1 MKKFFKVLIPILLA
15 FSLILGA
22 YWYLFV
28 YDQDFTRD
36 MLLSAARYFEGNGNL
51 NTASW
56 FYDQAYA
63 HGNGRD
69 EVAIELARQYINSG
83 NYTQAEVTLNRA
95 IKDGGGAALYI
106 ELCKIYVE
114 QDKLLDAVQLLD
126 NISDAAIREEISAIR
141 PEAPSS
147 SHVPGF
153 YNTYIE
159 LALSVP
165 SGKLYANALG
175 EYPSV
180 KKDLYRIPIKLH
192 DGENVLY
199 AVSVAENG
207 LVSPLSIYSYT
218 IGGVVEKV
226 NFKDDAIESAVRQKL
241 MVSASKTL
249 YTNDLWG
256 IQEFV
261 VPADALCYDDL
272 QYMIYLESLTIE
284 NGSQGQ
290 LSFIEKLTNLRTLNI
305 TNTPVTSDELNLIGQ
320 ITSLQSLKLN
330 GCSLSTTSGLEKLSN
345 ITYLDLSNNA
355 IRNIS
360 ALSSMPMMQEL
371 YMSTNA
377 LQDLNALSNCTQ
389 LTRIDV
395 SHNTITSIDPIAHL
409 QNITYLNL
417 NNNSI
422 SNLSQIGTMTGLQEL
437 FLSYNGLIGISQLE
451 TCTSLVRLDVSHNN
465 LESIDVMG
473 KLTNVMYLDFSNNKV
488 KAIPKFQS
496 DCKLVTIDGSYNELS
511 DLSGLKGLKSLNKVV
526 MDHNSKISKV
536 SILKDCPLL
545 SQVDVFGT
553 KVSKEDA
560 RILEQDK
567 RVVVNRGET

>member
-15 FSLILGA
+15 FSLIFGA

-36 MLLSAARYFEGNGNL
+36 MLLSAARYFEGKGNL
-51 NTASW
+51 GTASW
-56 FYDQAYA
+56 FYDRAYA

-69 EVAIELARQYINSG
+69 DVAIELARQYIRSG
-83 NYTQAEVTLNRA
+83 NYTQAEVTLNKA
-95 IKDGGGAALYI
+95 IKDGGGATLYI
-106 ELCKIYVE
+106 ELCKTYVE

-126 NISDAAIREEISAIR
+126 NIPNPAIREEISAIR

-147 SHVPGF
+147 SHTPGF

-159 LALSVP
+159 LSLSVP
-165 SGKLYANALG
+165 TGKLYANALG

-180 KKDLYRIPIKLH
+180 KKDLYRVPLKLR

-218 IGGVVEKV
+218 IGGVVEKI
-226 NFKDDAIESAVRQKL
+226 NFKDDAIEKAVRQEL

-249 YTNDLWG
+249 YSNDLWG
-256 IQEFV
+256 IKDFV

-272 QYMIYLESLTIE
+272 QYMIYLESLYIH
-284 NGSQGQ
+284 NGRSGQ
-290 LSFIEKLTNLRTLNI
+290 LSFIEKLTALKTLSI
-305 TNTPVTSDELNLIGQ
+305 LNTPVTSDELDAIGNL
-320 ITSLQSLKLN
+320 TSLQQLELN
-330 GCSLSTTSGLEKLSN
+330 GCSLSTTSGLEKLTN
-345 ITYLDLSNNA
+345 ITYLDLGNNA

-360 ALSSMPMMQEL
+360 ALSSMSQLQEL
-371 YMSTNA
+371 RMSTNA
-377 LQDLNALSNCTQ
+377 LQDLNALSSCTQ
-389 LTRIDV
+389 LTYIDV
-395 SHNTITSIDPIAHL
+395 SHNAISSIDPIAHL
-409 QNITYLNL
+409 QNITHLNL

-437 FLSYNGLIGISQLE
+437 FISYNGLIGISQLE
-451 TCTSLVRLDVSHNN
+451 TCAALVRLDISHNN
-465 LESIDVMG
+465 IESIDVMG
-473 KLTNVMYLDFSNNKV
+473 KLTNVMYFDFSNNKV
-488 KAIPKFQS
+488 KSLPKFQTA
-496 DCKLVTIDGSYNELS
+496 CKLVTINGSYNDLS
-511 DLSGLKGLKSLNKVV
+511 DLSGLKGLKYLNKVV

-567 RVVVNRGET
+567 KVVVNRGEV

>member
-15 FSLILGA
+15 FSLIFGA

-36 MLLSAARYFEGNGNL
+36 MLLSVARYFEGKGNL
-51 NTASW
+51 STASW

-63 HGNGRD
+63 HGDGRD
-69 EVAIELARQYINSG
+69 DVAIELSRQYIRSG
-83 NYTQAEVTLNRA
+83 NYTQAEVTLNKA

-106 ELCKIYVE
+106 ELSKIYVE

-126 NISDAAIREEISAIR
+126 NIPNAAIREEIAAIR
-141 PEAPSS
+141 PEPPSS
-147 SHVPGF
+147 SHTPGF

-159 LALSVP
+159 LSLNAP
-165 SGKLYANALG
+165 SGKLYANAMG

-180 KKDLYRIPIKLH
+180 KKDLYRVPLKLH

-199 AVSVAENG
+199 ALSVAENG

-226 NFKDDAIESAVRQKL
+226 NFKDDAIENAVRQKL

-249 YTNDLWG
+249 YSNDLWS
-256 IQEFV
+256 IEEFV
-261 VPADALCYDDL
+261 VPEDALYYDDL
-272 QYMIYLESLTIE
+272 RYMIYLESLSID
-284 NGSQGQ
+284 NGSAGQ
-290 LSFIEKLTNLRTLNI
+290 LSFIEKLTNLKSLSI
-305 TNTPVTSDELNLIGQ
+305 VNTPVSSDELDAIGK
-320 ITSLQSLKLN
+320 ITSLQSLTLN
-330 GCSLSTTSGLEKLSN
+330 GCSLSTTAGLEKLSS

-360 ALSSMPMMQEL
+360 ALRSMPLLQEL

-389 LTRIDV
+389 LTYIDV
-395 SHNTITSIDPIAHL
+395 SHNAIASIDPIAHL
-409 QNITYLNL
+409 ESIAHLNL
-417 NNNSI
+417 SNNSI
-422 SNLSQIGTMTGLQEL
+422 SNLSQIGKMTGLQEL
-437 FLSYNGLIGISQLE
+437 FISYNGLVGISQLE

-465 LESIDVMG
+465 IESIDVLG

-488 KAIPKFQS
+488 KSIPKFQS
-496 DCKLVTIDGSYNELS
+496 DSKLVTIDGSYNELS
-511 DLSGLKGLKSLNKVV
+511 DLSGLRGLKSLNKVV
-526 MDHNSKISKV
+526 MDHNAKISKV

-567 RVVVNRGET
+567 RVVVNLGQV